1 MPKYKNMDKTGNYK
15 YSKMMKGKTDKVMKN
30 HGNTTSIA
38 TTSPQKF
45 DMGRVQRSKMEKKG
59 YSDKAFNYK
68 Y

>member
-1 MPKYKNMDKTGNYK
+1 MPKYKNMDKMPKAPKAG
-15 YSKMMKGKTDKVMKN
+15 KGVMKN
-30 HGNTTSIA
+30 HGNTSPIS